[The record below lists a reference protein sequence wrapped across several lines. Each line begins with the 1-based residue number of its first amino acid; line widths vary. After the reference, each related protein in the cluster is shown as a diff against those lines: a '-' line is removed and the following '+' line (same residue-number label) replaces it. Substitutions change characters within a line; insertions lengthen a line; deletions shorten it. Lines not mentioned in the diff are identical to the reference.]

1 MKKKLEKLRK
11 NIDHIDKKLLELIS
25 NRGTLAKEIGL
36 LKGMVL
42 YISLKEKR
50 KSFQSLLRKIKV
62 LCQTIV

>member
-36 LKGMVL
+36 LKEDGVIYL
-42 YISLKEKR
+42 SL
-50 KSFQSLLRKIKV
+50 IH
-62 LCQTIV
+62 I